1 MTYQCI
7 PLSSKDYKL
16 TLKRVL
22 EHPTK
27 AKKYLHFSEKYTVLT
42 QAIKS
47 LELLGTNGHL
57 SSHLKNLKVAQKSC
71 QEGMAKLLDS
81 EYRAMQREIK
91 RISSQLK

>member
-22 EHPTK
+22 EQPTK
-27 AKKYLHFSEKYTVLT
+27 AKKYLHLSEKYSVMT

-47 LELLGTNGHL
+47 LESLGTNEHL
-57 SSHLKNLKVAQKSC
+57 SPILKNLKAAQKSC
-71 QEGMAKLLDS
+71 QEGMAKILDS
-81 EYRAMQREIK
+81 EYRAMQREK
-91 RISSQLK
+91 